1 MKQFTLVRSNDPKRQ
16 YAPFSILLNGEN
28 YLSDIET
35 PEEAESIAAML
46 REMPDASSK
55 VIAINKPKPL
65 QGWKALGT
73 YTLELLSGRTA
84 R

>member
-35 PEEAESIAAML
+35 HDEAESIAAML
-46 REMPDASSK
+46 REIPEASSK
-55 VIAINKPKPL
+55 VIAIDEAKPS
-65 QGWKALGT
+65 QSWKALRICS
-73 YTLELLSGRTA
+73 LDLLSGRTA